1 MTKEEIIEII
11 NNIPLLLDGDKVS
24 EEDSIKISVVLVK
37 AVQVLKQEPCELVQK
52 AYEDGKKDGYVQAK
66 VEQEPCD
73 DCISRQAVID
83 AIKNYASMLW
93 ERYYEPFQES
103 TVLELIQALPSVT
116 PKPKVDDDCISR
128 QAVIDYVNE
137 YTLGGWFE
145 VESEDCIKDL
155 KNMPSVMP
163 KCPPQ
168 DEQNICHCV
177 YCPIKKSED
186 KMLVCP
192 NCGLDVH
199 SDFKYCPR
207 CGEKMI
213 ASQEKRCA
221 DCNHYGKLSLD
232 CGRCDDDC
240 SMFEPQESE
249 E

>member
-1 MTKEEIIEII
+1 MTKTEAIQHGEEQLKIFGGTHREFIEMA
-11 NNIPLLLDGDKVS
+11 L
-24 EEDSIKISVVLVK
+24 K
-37 AVQVLKQEPCELVQK
+37 ALKQEPCELVQK

-73 DCISRQAVID
+73 DCISRQAVLEKQYRID
-83 AIKNYASMLW
+83 DSATL
-93 ERYYEPFQES
+93 S
-103 TVLELIQALPSVT
+103 TRDV
-116 PKPKVDDDCISR
+116 
-128 QAVIDYVNE
+128 VN
-137 YTLGGWFE
+137 
-145 VESEDCIKDL
+145 VEDIFDL
-155 KNMPSVMP
+155 PSVMP

-168 DEQNICHCV
+168 DEQNICHCM
-177 YCPIKKSED
+177 YCPINKSED

-240 SMFEPQESE
+240 SMFEQQESE
-249 E
+249 G

>member
-1 MTKEEIIEII
+1 MTKTEAIQHGEEQLKIFGGTHREFIEMA
-11 NNIPLLLDGDKVS
+11 LKS
-24 EEDSIKISVVLVK
+24 
-37 AVQVLKQEPCELVQK
+37 LKQEPCELVQK

-66 VEQEPCD
+66 VEQESCD
-73 DCISRQAVID
+73 DAISRQAVID

-116 PKPKVDDDCISR
+116 PIH
-128 QAVIDYVNE
+128 
-137 YTLGGWFE
+137 G
-145 VESEDCIKDL
+145 
-155 KNMPSVMP
+155 
-163 KCPPQ
+163 
-168 DEQNICHCV
+168 
-177 YCPIKKSED
+177 

-199 SDFKYCPR
+199 SDFENCPR

-249 E
+249 EENETDD